1 MNTHQLQ
8 HTTIPPKDHQNRFI
22 LSFSPKTSFVS
33 KIFRSVWLKTPISYP
48 IAYCMICHPS
58 VHFSVNHSCSNN
70 GNALLGETVCE
81 NGSIKKIITLWNP
94 I

>member
-33 KIFRSVWLKTPISYP
+33 KIFRTFAIFLQKLPLFPKYFVLLQRYLPLWLRNPNRRDEPLGGALHIEK
-48 IAYCMICHPS
+48 
-58 VHFSVNHSCSNN
+58 
-70 GNALLGETVCE
+70 ALLTLCFWIFET
-81 NGSIKKIITLWNP
+81 
-94 I
+94 